1 MCVRLCG
8 YGRAVDVT
16 QLEFVLGV
24 LLGVL
29 VLVWAGIVAFTVTTR
44 AIHDVRRSML
54 AAAERVTARRARRG
68 IAAGNLGRLL
78 RNVPLAVVEAF
89 AADTSAEPLA
99 ATAAARLAVAR
110 GRAQLILAAG
120 TQTGSERARR
130 RRISA
135 LRVLARASDPF
146 AVVLLERAARGA
158 DAAVANAAVA
168 SLGSLPSRHAARALV
183 GVLRTGDSA
192 PRSRVA
198 AQLETFPWPVDDL
211 VAPLLEDS
219 DAGARYWAA
228 KLLARAPARYAEVAR
243 LASDDD
249 PAVRAAAAPALA
261 TAGDFEPLRRL
272 VEDDV
277 SYVRVHALRALAG
290 AGDDRVATT
299 LAACLRDPDWWVRA
313 AAKAALRHRGR
324 SAVPALLPLL
334 EDDDRFVRHGAAEV
348 LQHIGVLD
356 ELLTGE
362 SPIDGTLLRR
372 MCAAG
377 EGHYASLALERV
389 APEHREE
396 LRLLMQR

>member
-1 MCVRLCG
+1 
-8 YGRAVDVT
+8 
-16 QLEFVLGV
+16 
-24 LLGVL
+24 
-29 VLVWAGIVAFTVTTR
+29 
-44 AIHDVRRSML
+44 
-54 AAAERVTARRARRG
+54 
-68 IAAGNLGRLL
+68 
-78 RNVPLAVVEAF
+78 
-89 AADTSAEPLA
+89 
-99 ATAAARLAVAR
+99 
-110 GRAQLILAAG
+110 
-120 TQTGSERARR
+120 
-130 RRISA
+130 
-135 LRVLARASDPF
+135 VLARASDPF

-334 EDDDRFVRHGAAEV
+334 EDDDRFVRNGAAEV

-389 APEHREE
+389 APERREE